1 MRPKYFKNLLSD
13 NIKLALKTENLIK
26 IITQPWKI
34 PATTYG
40 IYKYARIII
49 KDVKLN
55 IPSAEYR
62 LNTISSSVTSL
73 AALSKHH
80 NPINHS
86 IKKIREVFNQ
96 DASNDN
102 GSNELGELFKFHG
115 SDKSTTH
122 DYYIAYAEILKN
134 KKEKPIN
141 ILEIGLG
148 TNNIDVLSNMGVD
161 GRPGASLRAFRD
173 MYKKA
178 NVFGADIDKRILFT
192 EERITTYFVDQTSAE
207 TLNELKLELE
217 PILFDL
223 IIDDGLHNSQANLNT
238 TNFALDLLEND
249 GVFIIEDIDRFDFQY
264 YQIAE
269 AILKDKFS
277 VDFIETKSGDCICMF
292 RKLNKPI

>member
-1 MRPKYFKNLLSD
+1 MKLKYFKNLLSN

-34 PATTYG
+34 PVTIYG
-40 IYKYARIII
+40 ICKNTIIII
-49 KDVKLN
+49 KDIKLSA
-55 IPSAEYR
+55 PSAEYR

-73 AALSKHH
+73 AALSKRH
-80 NPINHS
+80 NPVNHS
-86 IKKIREVFNQ
+86 IKNIREVFNK
-96 DASNDN
+96 DASNDDE
-102 GSNELGELFKFHG
+102 SNKLGELFKFHG

-134 KKEKPIN
+134 KKNKPIN

-173 MYKKA
+173 MYKMA

-192 EERITTYFVDQTSAE
+192 EERIATYYVDQTSMA
-207 TLNELKLELE
+207 TFNELKSQLGS
-217 PILFDL
+217 IKFDL

-249 GVFIIEDIDRFDFQY
+249 GVFLIEDIDRSDFQY
-264 YQIAE
+264 YQIVE

-277 VDFIETKSGDCICMF
+277 VDFLETKSGDCICVFSKKTNLM
-292 RKLNKPI
+292 